1 MASVLASSSY
11 ESLESGQGDFSD
23 SEFEQV
29 ARELTNAISY
39 DGYEFITN
47 YEMENMR
54 CTMHRKYREDSG
66 LYQYKL
72 WGHLMDV
79 PVQSCAQS
87 YVDLEFR

>member
-1 MASVLASSSY
+1 MAALLASPY
-11 ESLESGQGDFSD
+11 ESLEAGQGDFPN

-29 ARELTNAISY
+29 AAELVNSVNY
-39 DGYEFITN
+39 EEYEFITN
-47 YEMENMR
+47 YEMENLR

-79 PVQSCAQS
+79 SVESCAQS